1 MKMNSENINKIN
13 TVTESGYITAITAI
27 FRHAPQILER
37 GANWSLILLPVT
49 AFIKASLY
57 WNKTKQAGYNDS
69 ALKTGL
75 NKLYYGGKVVA
86 NIVGVG
92 LAIAGLATIGFGVI
106 IAAGYI
112 SVARNLA
119 KAARSAVQ
127 GNVQKVGNNL
137 TKALVGGLI
146 SGGFTLMTFF
156 PPMALLGATMV
167 FAATGFILLATAPG
181 VMAELTVKPKYELL
195 NFVETASNSSP
206 GGVQSS
212 PMYRPS
218 VASVKDR
225 GQLTASEVPGRG
237 RSYSM

>member
-1 MKMNSENINKIN
+1 MKMNKENINKIN
-13 TVTESGYITAITAI
+13 TVTESSYITVITAIV
-27 FRHAPQILER
+27 RHAPKLLER
-37 GANWSLILLPVT
+37 GANWSLILLPVA

-57 WNKTKQAGYNDS
+57 WHKTKQPGYSDS
-69 ALKTGL
+69 ALKTAL
-75 NKLYYGGKVVA
+75 NKLYYGGKVIA

-112 SVARNLA
+112 GVARYLG
-119 KAARSAVQ
+119 KAVRSGIQ

-167 FAATGFILLATAPG
+167 FAATAFILLATAPG
-181 VMAELTVKPKYELL
+181 MMAELTVKPKYESL
-195 NFVETASNSSP
+195 NLVETSSHSSP
-206 GGVQSS
+206 GGAQTSS
-212 PMYRPS
+212 MYRPS
-218 VASVKDR
+218 LASVNDR
-225 GQLTASEVPGRG
+225 GQLSVAQPHQRMRANSL
-237 RSYSM
+237 